1 MCFLSFFI
9 SSVIYWSDSGL
20 HSVSWVWL
28 GSPGLVVQTVFSQLQ
43 FSHVHVLKWVT
54 VQLLHL
60 NSWVIVLKK
69 CWGQHLEGW
78 HWSTECEWRTH
89 WVWSKECNWLM
100 WRLGKVQR
108 VAENKAL
115 FGGKTDRTFMDTFC
129 SQMGGRFPSPPRQT
143 EPTRYHW
150 RLFCLF
156 PVFGLITAQIDP
168 SDFSFDFSKKK
179 AVDWFIQWLH
189 FFSEWTFFRVFFFF
203 PQIKCSGGGVGPV
216 DPVICVCFECWL

>member
-60 NSWVIVLKK
+60 NSWVIVLKT

-78 HWSTECEWRTH
+78 HWSKECEWRTH
-89 WVWSKECNWLM
+89 WVWSKECNWLV

-115 FGGKTDRTFMDTFC
+115 FGGKTDRTFMDIFVPRWGVDFPAPQTDWTDSLSLKTFLPVSSFWVDHRSILQIFLLISVRRKLWTDSSSDFTF
-129 SQMGGRFPSPPRQT
+129 SQSGRF
-143 EPTRYHW
+143 
-150 RLFCLF
+150 L
-156 PVFGLITAQIDP
+156 G
-168 SDFSFDFSKKK
+168 
-179 AVDWFIQWLH
+179 
-189 FFSEWTFFRVFFFF
+189 FF
-203 PQIKCSGGGVGPV
+203 PHR
-216 DPVICVCFECWL
+216 